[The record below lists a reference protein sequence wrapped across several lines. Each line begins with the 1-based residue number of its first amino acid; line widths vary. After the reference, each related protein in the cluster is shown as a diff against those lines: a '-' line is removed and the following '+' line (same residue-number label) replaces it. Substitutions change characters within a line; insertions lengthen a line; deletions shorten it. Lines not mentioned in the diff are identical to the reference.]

1 MGGQGRRG
9 RYVVFLVLALSL
21 SACFRSPAPEPLAPL
36 AGSSGLVLENLDGVP
51 FNDRLVFSR
60 ISGGVTTHKV
70 HDLVTL
76 RLRNTSAASIKVN
89 SLTISD
95 TTEFVLPN
103 NETSLTVA
111 AGAFYDLQVRFVES
125 SGSRGVRLQ
134 TLTLDTND
142 PVQPSQTVQLAGAF
156 MTRPEGD
163 YEVSLQQIADAFGY
177 KINTG
182 QPLLHNDAE
191 LRGDEVRSNFWK
203 RADPAKAVYVRQ
215 LAAFHGC
222 CSAEDTIQITGAGG
236 GSFKHAGAYGQSL
249 LPLKAGSSG
258 PAEMTVNPTGTF
270 EVKVAG
276 YSSNV
281 NNTSNNGFLSV
292 RFWPVK
298 DRSGAP
304 VPGSYF
310 AVQDFVQNGCG
321 SGSANCD
328 YNDNV
333 YLVTNIAPVTP
344 TSYRLNVGG
353 PAYTDKAGNLYA
365 ADTGLFRPSS
375 APAEPAAGPST
386 RAIADTEDDTLYQTY
401 RAFLPN
407 TAQDNRKLSYNLSVP
422 PGVYDLRLHFAE
434 LYWDAPGKRVFDV
447 IVEDKT
453 LLDNFD
459 ILAQTSKFSALV
471 KTFPNISVNGGTL
484 TVTLKAEAD
493 YGAVSAIEVVPS
505 GTANLP
511 SPRVTGTAPA
521 SGATNVFRNTAVAV
535 DVELP
540 NLGAGVDETTLNT
553 ATVKLFKTSGG
564 ASVPGTVN
572 TTGGNDAIVYQP
584 SVLLEPGTGYTF
596 QVTSGV
602 KDQAGAAFTP
612 YTMSF
617 TTGTQTSVKMDP
629 NVNFTKTSVFSGSAI
644 STLVIG
650 PDGKLYGAGLDGV
663 VHRWQI
669 DGNGQLKGEQTFRGL
684 AGKAVVGVA
693 FNPNDTKEMYL
704 WTTAN
709 EPLYPQPAPDFSGK
723 LYKLRLRGINFVD
736 SDLQLYITGL
746 PRSAKDHLSNSLAFG
761 PDGLLYM
768 NQGGNTAMGAP
779 DSAWYNRP
787 ERLLSAAVLQIDPRR
802 TTGLPINVQTEP
814 CDEHCQGT
822 GTSGNY
828 NPYAADAPVKI
839 YASGVRN
846 AYDLVWHSNGKLYVP
861 TNGSAAGGNTPDN
874 PATPQNEALFNV
886 ATQDD
891 YLFKVEPGGYYGHPN
906 PKRREYVMN
915 GGNPTASA
923 DPAEVVA
930 TGVYAGYPVG
940 TQPESKYRGFTYN
953 FGRNRSPNGV
963 LEYKSNAFG
972 GKLKGKLLVVE
983 YSAGDDILA
992 LPLSADGNVLKA
1004 EVTQVIAGLSDPLD
1018 LIEDTRNGNLYLAEL
1033 IGGGTSGKISLLR
1046 PSVGGSNNPPAVS
1059 AGVDQSVAFPA
1070 AANLDGTVSDDG
1082 LPSNTLT
1089 TLWKKVI
1096 GPGTVTF
1103 GNAAAV
1109 DTTASFS
1116 AAGTYV
1122 LELSASDGALSNSA
1136 RVTVAVQTAATT
1148 QAVTGLV
1155 LINADTDQVIRP
1167 LVSGDTLDYQALGT
1181 SNLSI
1186 RADTSPAT
1194 VGSVSFT
1201 LDGKPYRTE
1210 SQAPYAIEGD
1220 VYKSNPPDYLPIS
1233 PVLALG
1239 GHTLQAT
1246 PYSEGAAAGTAGTSL
1261 TVSFTVSQGATAN
1274 KPPTANFSS
1283 SCSNLTCTFT
1293 DTSTDADGS
1302 VTAWNWNFGDGSTST
1317 VRNAS
1322 HSFSAPG
1329 VYTVVLSV
1337 TDDGGATATVSK
1349 NVTVTAPAS
1358 GQAVVS
1364 FTLINADTDREVGPL
1379 SEGMVVD
1386 YQALGTSNISVRA
1399 NTNPATVGSVSFT
1412 LDGSPYRIE
1421 NHAPYSLAGEVWRS
1435 GPTSEYDPVTPPLGV
1450 GSHTLQATPNTE
1462 KYGGGSAGAALTVNF
1477 TVRQGTAANKPP
1489 TAGFNASCSNLS
1501 CTFTDA
1507 SADADGSVTAWNWN
1521 FGDNSTSTSRS
1532 PAHAYSA
1539 AGTYPVTLTV
1549 TDNGGATAAVT
1560 KNVTVTATAPSGP
1573 AVTRLVLVNADTDQV
1588 IRPLVSGDTLDYQ
1601 ALGTSNLNIRADTS
1615 PATVGSVSFVL
1626 DGKPYRIESYAPY
1639 TSAGD
1644 GGNSIGTDYYPMSP
1658 ALALGGHTLTATA
1671 YTDRSAG
1678 GTAGAA
1684 LTVSFTVT
1692 QGTSANKAPTA
1703 GFNTSCSNLSC
1714 TFTDTSTDAD
1724 GSVTAWRWNF
1734 GDGATSSSRNPSHS
1748 YAAAGTYTVSLSVTD
1763 DDGATGTVS
1772 KSVTVTA
1779 AAPGQAVTS
1788 FSLINADTDQVIRP
1802 LADGDTVDYQAL
1814 GTSNISVRANTNPAT
1829 VGSVSFTLDGS
1840 PYRIENHA
1848 PYSLAGEVWRSG
1860 PTSEYDPITPPL
1872 AAGSHTVQATP
1883 NTEKYGGGSAGTPL
1897 TVRFTVKQGTAPAT
1911 LRWDTAASSP
1921 LGLTEAQGAVVGGK
1935 LYVFGGYT
1943 SFSPVTITPK
1953 VKVYDAASDTWGSLP
1968 DAPTALTHA
1977 GVAVDGDTVYVAGGY
1992 VGKAGGGQVFGT
2004 KNVWKYAPATS
2015 AWTPLPPLPAARGG
2029 GQLVK
2034 LGGDLHFFGGSD
2046 LNRTDRAEHWQLAL
2060 NGGTAWTSAA
2070 PLPVAVNHH
2079 GAAVL
2084 DGKIYSIGGQKGQDS
2099 SAVAQASVYV
2109 WNPSSGAW
2117 TAAKSLPKARSH
2129 VMMSSF
2135 VVNGRLLVAGGDSV
2149 PNRAVSDVTVYDPTT
2164 ATWTSLTPLPAAR
2177 MAGVGVPVGN
2187 DILFT
2192 TGSGQ
2197 KTTYKSV
2204 TD

>member
-1 MGGQGRRG
+1 M
-9 RYVVFLVLALSL
+9 
-21 SACFRSPAPEPLAPL
+21 
-36 AGSSGLVLENLDGVP
+36 
-51 FNDRLVFSR
+51 
-60 ISGGVTTHKV
+60 
-70 HDLVTL
+70 
-76 RLRNTSAASIKVN
+76 
-89 SLTISD
+89 
-95 TTEFVLPN
+95 
-103 NETSLTVA
+103 
-111 AGAFYDLQVRFVES
+111 
-125 SGSRGVRLQ
+125 
-134 TLTLDTND
+134 
-142 PVQPSQTVQLAGAF
+142 
-156 MTRPEGD
+156 
-163 YEVSLQQIADAFGY
+163 
-177 KINTG
+177 
-182 QPLLHNDAE
+182 
-191 LRGDEVRSNFWK
+191 
-203 RADPAKAVYVRQ
+203 
-215 LAAFHGC
+215 
-222 CSAEDTIQITGAGG
+222 
-236 GSFKHAGAYGQSL
+236 
-249 LPLKAGSSG
+249 
-258 PAEMTVNPTGTF
+258 
-270 EVKVAG
+270 
-276 YSSNV
+276 
-281 NNTSNNGFLSV
+281 
-292 RFWPVK
+292 
-298 DRSGAP
+298 
-304 VPGSYF
+304 
-310 AVQDFVQNGCG
+310 
-321 SGSANCD
+321 
-328 YNDNV
+328 
-333 YLVTNIAPVTP
+333 
-344 TSYRLNVGG
+344 GG

-459 ILAQTSKFSALV
+459 ILTQTSKFSALV

-768 NQGGNTAMGAP
+768 NQGGNSAMGEP

-992 LPLSADGNVLKA
+992 LPLGADGNVLKA

-1033 IGGGTSGKISLLR
+1033 VGGGTSGKISLLR

-1233 PVLALG
+1233 PVLAPG

-1329 VYTVVLSV
+1329 VYAVVLSV

-1349 NVTVTAPAS
+1349 SATVTAPAS

-1364 FTLINADTDREVGPL
+1364 FTLVNADTDRDIGPL
-1379 SEGMVVD
+1379 SEGMIVD
-1386 YQALGTSNISVRA
+1386 YTALGTSNLSVRA
-1399 NTNPATVGSVSFT
+1399 NTSPTTVGSVSFT
-1412 LDGSPYRIE
+1412 LDGKPYRIE
-1421 NHAPYSLAGEVWRS
+1421 SQAPYALEGDVYKSNPPDYLPVSPALA
-1435 GPTSEYDPVTPPLGV
+1435 LG
-1450 GSHTLQATPNTE
+1450 GHTLIARPSTE
-1462 KYGGGSAGAALTVNF
+1462 KYGGGSVGTALTVNF
-1477 TVRQGTAANKPP
+1477 TVRQGTSANTPP
-1489 TAGFNASCSNLS
+1489 TASFGSSCTGLS
-1501 CTFTDA
+1501 CTFTDT
-1507 SADADGSVTAWNWN
+1507 SRDADGSVTAWAWS
-1521 FGDNSTSTSRS
+1521 FGDGTTSTTRN
-1532 PAHAYSA
+1532 PAHTYN
-1539 AGTYPVTLTV
+1539 AGSYTVRLTV
-1549 TDNGGATAAVT
+1549 TDNGGAT
-1560 KNVTVTATAPSGP
+1560 
-1573 AVTRLVLVNADTDQV
+1573 
-1588 IRPLVSGDTLDYQ
+1588 
-1601 ALGTSNLNIRADTS
+1601 
-1615 PATVGSVSFVL
+1615 
-1626 DGKPYRIESYAPY
+1626 
-1639 TSAGD
+1639 
-1644 GGNSIGTDYYPMSP
+1644 
-1658 ALALGGHTLTATA
+1658 
-1671 YTDRSAG
+1671 
-1678 GTAGAA
+1678 
-1684 LTVSFTVT
+1684 
-1692 QGTSANKAPTA
+1692 
-1703 GFNTSCSNLSC
+1703 
-1714 TFTDTSTDAD
+1714 ST
-1724 GSVTAWRWNF
+1724 T
-1734 GDGATSSSRNPSHS
+1734 
-1748 YAAAGTYTVSLSVTD
+1748 
-1763 DDGATGTVS
+1763 S

-1779 AAPGQAVTS
+1779 PTSGQAVTS

-1802 LADGDTVDYQAL
+1802 LVDGDTVDYAAL
-1814 GTSNISVRANTNPAT
+1814 KTSNISVRANTSPST
-1829 VGSVSFTLDGS
+1829 VGSVSFVLDGQ

-1848 PYSLAGEVWRSG
+1848 PYSLAGEVWRGG
-1860 PTSEYDPITPPL
+1860 PTSEYDPIAPPL
-1872 AAGSHTVQATP
+1872 GVGSHTVQATP

-1897 TVRFTVKQGTAPAT
+1897 TVKFTVKQGTTPAT

-1992 VGKAGGGQVFGT
+1992 VGKTGGGQVFGT

-2015 AWTPLPPLPAARGG
+2015 TWTPLPPLPAARGG

-2034 LGGDLHFFGGSD
+2034 LGGALHFFGGSD

-2060 NGGTAWTSAA
+2060 DGGMAWTSAA

-2197 KTTYKSV
+2197 KTTYKGV

>member
-1 MGGQGRRG
+1 MAGQGRWG
-9 RYVVFLVLALSL
+9 RYVALLVLALSL
-21 SACFRSPAPEPLAPL
+21 GACFRSPAPEPLAPL

-111 AGAFYDLQVRFVES
+111 AGKFYDLQVKFVEN

-134 TLTLDTND
+134 TLTLNTND
-142 PVQPSQTVQLAGAF
+142 PVQPSKTVQLAGAF

-163 YEVSLQQIADAFGY
+163 YEVSLQQIADTFGY

-182 QPLLHNDAE
+182 QPLSHNDTE

-236 GSFKHAGAYGQSL
+236 ESFKHAGAYGQSL

-258 PAEMTVNPTGTF
+258 PAEMTVNPSGTF
-270 EVKVAG
+270 EIKVAG

-310 AVQDFVQNGCG
+310 VVQDFVQNGCG

-365 ADTGLFRPSS
+365 ADAGFFRPSS
-375 APAEPAAGPST
+375 APAEPTAGPST

-447 IVEDKT
+447 VVEDKT

-484 TVTLKAEAD
+484 TVTLKAETD
-493 YGAVSAIEVVPS
+493 YGALSALEVVPS
-505 GTANLP
+505 GTATLP

-521 SGATNVFRNTAVAV
+521 GGATSVFRNTAVAV

-584 SVLLEPGTGYTF
+584 SVLLEPGTHYTF

-602 KDQAGAAFTP
+602 KDQAGASFKP

-629 NVNFTKTSVFSGSAI
+629 NVSFAKTSVFSGSAI

-663 VHRWQI
+663 IHRWQI

-915 GGNPTASA
+915 GGNPTSSA

-930 TGVYAGYPVG
+930 TGVYAGYPAG

-992 LPLSADGNVLKA
+992 LPLGADGNVLKA

-1033 IGGGTSGKISLLR
+1033 VGGGTSGKISLLR
-1046 PSVGGSNNPPAVS
+1046 PSVGGSNNPPAVN
-1059 AGVDQSVAFPA
+1059 AGVDQSVIFPA
-1070 AANLDGTVSDDG
+1070 AASLDGTVSDDG
-1082 LPSNTLT
+1082 LPNNTLT
-1089 TLWKKVI
+1089 TAWRKVV

-1167 LVSGDTLDYQALGT
+1167 LVSGDTLDYQTLGT
-1181 SNLSI
+1181 QNLSI

-1210 SQAPYAIEGD
+1210 SRAPYALEGD

-1274 KPPTANFSS
+1274 KPPTAGFSA
-1283 SCSNLTCTFT
+1283 SCSNLTCSFT
-1293 DTSTDADGS
+1293 DTSTDDGS
-1302 VTAWNWNFGDGSTST
+1302 VTAWNWNFGDGATST

-1337 TDDGGATATVSK
+1337 TDDDGATATVSK
-1349 NVTVTAPAS
+1349 SVTVTAPAS

-1364 FTLINADTDREVGPL
+1364 FTLINADTDREVGTL

-1386 YQALGTSNISVRA
+1386 YTALGTSNLSVRANTSPTTVGSVSFTLDGKPYRTESQAPYALEGDVYKSNPPDYLPASPVLALGSHTLVARPSTEKYGGGSVGTALTVNFTVRQDTSANTPPTASFGSSCIGLNCTFTDTSRDADGNVTAWAWSFGDGTTSTTRNPAHTYTSAGSYTVRLTVTDNGGVTGTTSKTVTVSAPTSGQAVTSFSLINADTDQVLRPLVDGDTVDYAALGTSNISVRA
-1399 NTNPATVGSVSFT
+1399 NTSPATVGSVSFT

-1435 GPTSEYDPVTPPLGV
+1435 GPTSEYDPVAPPLTA
-1450 GSHTLQATPNTE
+1450 GSHTL
-1462 KYGGGSAGAALTVNF
+1462 
-1477 TVRQGTAANKPP
+1477 
-1489 TAGFNASCSNLS
+1489 
-1501 CTFTDA
+1501 
-1507 SADADGSVTAWNWN
+1507 
-1521 FGDNSTSTSRS
+1521 
-1532 PAHAYSA
+1532 
-1539 AGTYPVTLTV
+1539 
-1549 TDNGGATAAVT
+1549 
-1560 KNVTVTATAPSGP
+1560 
-1573 AVTRLVLVNADTDQV
+1573 
-1588 IRPLVSGDTLDYQ
+1588 
-1601 ALGTSNLNIRADTS
+1601 
-1615 PATVGSVSFVL
+1615 
-1626 DGKPYRIESYAPY
+1626 
-1639 TSAGD
+1639 
-1644 GGNSIGTDYYPMSP
+1644 
-1658 ALALGGHTLTATA
+1658 
-1671 YTDRSAG
+1671 
-1678 GTAGAA
+1678 
-1684 LTVSFTVT
+1684 
-1692 QGTSANKAPTA
+1692 
-1703 GFNTSCSNLSC
+1703 
-1714 TFTDTSTDAD
+1714 
-1724 GSVTAWRWNF
+1724 
-1734 GDGATSSSRNPSHS
+1734 
-1748 YAAAGTYTVSLSVTD
+1748 
-1763 DDGATGTVS
+1763 
-1772 KSVTVTA
+1772 
-1779 AAPGQAVTS
+1779 
-1788 FSLINADTDQVIRP
+1788 
-1802 LADGDTVDYQAL
+1802 
-1814 GTSNISVRANTNPAT
+1814 
-1829 VGSVSFTLDGS
+1829 
-1840 PYRIENHA
+1840 
-1848 PYSLAGEVWRSG
+1848 
-1860 PTSEYDPITPPL
+1860 
-1872 AAGSHTVQATP
+1872 QATP

-1897 TVRFTVKQGTAPAT
+1897 TVRFTVKQGAATPGT
-1911 LRWDTAASSP
+1911 LRWGTVASSP
-1921 LGLTEAQGAVVGGK
+1921 LGLTEAQGAVVAGK

-2004 KNVWKYAPATS
+2004 KNVWRYAPATS
-2015 AWTPLPPLPAARGG
+2015 AWTPMPPLPAARGG

-2034 LGGDLHFFGGSD
+2034 LGGALHFFGGSD
-2046 LNRTDRAEHWQLAL
+2046 LNRADRAEHWRLAL
-2060 NGGTAWTSAA
+2060 DGGTAWTSAA

-2197 KTTYKSV
+2197 KTTYKGV

>member
-89 SLTISD
+89 SLTVSD

-142 PVQPSQTVQLAGAF
+142 PVQPSKTVQLAGAF

-249 LPLKAGSSG
+249 LPLKAGLSG

-270 EVKVAG
+270 EIKVAG

-310 AVQDFVQNGCG
+310 VVQDFVQNGCG

-447 IVEDKT
+447 VVEDKT

-521 SGATNVFRNTAVAV
+521 GGATNVFRNTAVAV

-596 QVTSGV
+596 QVTGGV

-768 NQGGNTAMGAP
+768 NQGGNSAMGAP

-930 TGVYAGYPVG
+930 TGVYAGYSVG
-940 TQPESKYRGFTYN
+940 TQPEPAYRGFTYN

-992 LPLSADGNVLKA
+992 LPLGADGNVLKA

-1033 IGGGTSGKISLLR
+1033 VGGGTSGKISLLR

-1082 LPSNTLT
+1082 KPSNTLT

-1181 SNLSI
+1181 QNLSI
-1186 RADTSPAT
+1186 RANTNPAT

-1220 VYKSNPPDYLPIS
+1220 VYKSNPPDYLPVS
-1233 PVLALG
+1233 PALALG
-1239 GHTLQAT
+1239 GHTLIAR
-1246 PYSEGAAAGTAGTSL
+1246 PS
-1261 TVSFTVSQGATAN
+1261 
-1274 KPPTANFSS
+1274 
-1283 SCSNLTCTFT
+1283 
-1293 DTSTDADGS
+1293 
-1302 VTAWNWNFGDGSTST
+1302 
-1317 VRNAS
+1317 
-1322 HSFSAPG
+1322 
-1329 VYTVVLSV
+1329 
-1337 TDDGGATATVSK
+1337 
-1349 NVTVTAPAS
+1349 
-1358 GQAVVS
+1358 
-1364 FTLINADTDREVGPL
+1364 
-1379 SEGMVVD
+1379 
-1386 YQALGTSNISVRA
+1386 
-1399 NTNPATVGSVSFT
+1399 
-1412 LDGSPYRIE
+1412 
-1421 NHAPYSLAGEVWRS
+1421 
-1435 GPTSEYDPVTPPLGV
+1435 
-1450 GSHTLQATPNTE
+1450 TE
-1462 KYGGGSAGAALTVNF
+1462 KYGGGSVGTALTVSF
-1477 TVRQGTAANKPP
+1477 TVRQGTSANTPP

-1507 SADADGSVTAWNWN
+1507 STDADGSVTAWNWT
-1521 FGDNSTSTSRS
+1521 FGDGSTSTSRS

-1560 KNVTVTATAPSGP
+1560 KNVAVTATAPSGP

-1601 ALGTSNLNIRADTS
+1601 ALGTQNLSIRADTS
-1615 PATVGSVSFVL
+1615 PATVGSVSFTL

-1644 GGNSIGTDYYPMSP
+1644 GGNSSGTDYYPMSP

-1678 GTAGAA
+1678 GAAGAA

-1692 QGTSANKAPTA
+1692 QGTSANKAPAA
-1703 GFNTSCSNLSC
+1703 GFNTSCNNSSC
-1714 TFTDTSTDAD
+1714 TFTDTSTDTD
-1724 GSVTAWRWNF
+1724 GSVTAWRWTF
-1734 GDGATSSSRNPSHS
+1734 GDGATSSSRNPAHS
-1748 YAAAGTYTVSLSVTD
+1748 YVAAGTYTVSLSVTD
-1763 DDGATGTVS
+1763 DDGATGAVS

-1788 FSLINADTDQVIRP
+1788 FSLINADTDQVLRP
-1802 LADGDTVDYQAL
+1802 LVDGDTVDYAAL
-1814 GTSNISVRANTNPAT
+1814 KTSNISVRANTSPGT
-1829 VGSVSFTLDGS
+1829 VGSVSFVLDGQ

-1848 PYSLAGEVWRSG
+1848 PYSLAGEVWRGG
-1860 PTSEYDPITPPL
+1860 PTSEYDPIAPPL
-1872 AAGSHTVQATP
+1872 AAGSHTLTATP

-1897 TVRFTVKQGTAPAT
+1897 TIRFAVTQGTTPAT
-1911 LRWDTAASSP
+1911 LRWGTAASSP

-2034 LGGDLHFFGGSD
+2034 LGSALHFFGGSD

-2060 NGGTAWTSAA
+2060 DGGTAWTSAA

-2197 KTTYKSV
+2197 KTTYKGV